1 MANWADLR
9 GYIFRTYDV
18 EQDMG
23 DMLRLNFRVNNGRH
37 QYVYVH
43 FAQNAA
49 GVDWIQIESPIGEL
63 QKVNLAVLLR
73 QVEDIVCGALSQ
85 VGSMV
90 TLRHAVPMA
99 DMSVEEFE
107 GPLRAV
113 CASADALESSVSFQ
127 DTY

>member
-9 GYIFRTYDV
+9 GYIFRTFDV
-18 EQDMG
+18 EEDMG
-23 DMLRLNFRVNNGRH
+23 DMIRLNFRVNGGRH
-37 QYVYVH
+37 QYVYVR

-49 GVDWIQIESPIGEL
+49 GVDWIQIESPVGEL
-63 QKVNLAVLLR
+63 QRVNLGVLLS
-73 QVEDIVCGALSQ
+73 QVEDIVCGALSK
-85 VGSMV
+85 VGGMV

-99 DMSVEEFE
+99 DMSVDEFE
-107 GPLRAV
+107 APLRAV